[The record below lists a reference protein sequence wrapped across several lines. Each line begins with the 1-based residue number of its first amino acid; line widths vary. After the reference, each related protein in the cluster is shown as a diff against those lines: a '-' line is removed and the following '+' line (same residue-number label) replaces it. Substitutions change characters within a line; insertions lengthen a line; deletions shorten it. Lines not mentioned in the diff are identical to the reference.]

1 MKKDEKINFA
11 MGGQAL
17 IEGVMMRAPHG
28 YVMAVR
34 RSTGEIVVERQ
45 AYVSIAKRIR
55 ILGVPV
61 IRGVVNLIES
71 LVIGVKALM
80 FSNTIFLNGLE
91 KEGTKKDVTL
101 SRPVTLSLSKGEKP
115 PESSFKRFSKM
126 LFLTFYFLF
135 LLAFALFLFKFLPL
149 FAAETVGRY
158 VPVVEAHYSLFNLVD
173 GIVKISIF
181 LGYIVAISFL
191 PDIKRVFGYHGAE
204 HQSIWAYEKDK
215 PLTVPAAQEESRFH
229 PRCGTSFIL
238 LVFLLSVVVYTAV
251 PPSATFWMKLV
262 ERIALLPLIAGLSYE
277 ALKFCAKHEKTAWGH
292 AMVQPGLWLQRLTT
306 RKPSDDMQE
315 VALVALKE
323 ALKGEEKL
331 YR

>member
-1 MKKDEKINFA
+1 MNKDEKINFA
-11 MGGQAL
+11 VGGQAL

-71 LVIGVKALM
+71 LIIGVKALM
-80 FSNTIFLNGLE
+80 FSNTIFLEGLE
-91 KEGTKKDVTL
+91 PTQKNKTPKPKDV
-101 SRPVTLSLSKGEKP
+101 
-115 PESSFKRFSKM
+115 PESSFKRFLKM
-126 LFLTFYFLF
+126 MFMTFYFLF
-135 LLAFALFLFKFLPL
+135 LLAFSLFLFKFLPL
-149 FAAETVGRY
+149 LAANTVQRY
-158 VPVVEAHYSLFNLVD
+158 VPAVEAHYSLFNLVD
-173 GIVKISIF
+173 GLVKISIF

-191 PDIKRVFGYHGAE
+191 PDIQRVFGYHGAE

-215 PLTVPAAQEESRFH
+215 PLTVAAAQEESRFH

-238 LVFLLSVVVYTAV
+238 LVFLLSVAVYTVV
-251 PPSATFWMKLV
+251 PPAATFWMKLV

-277 ALKFCAKHEKTAWGH
+277 ALKFCAKYEKTAWGH
-292 AMVQPGLWLQRLTT
+292 AVVQPGLWLQRLTT

-315 VALVALKE
+315 VALVALKA
-323 ALKGEEKL
+323 ALEEEKMNP
-331 YR
+331 